1 VNNGLG
7 VPKQSSLNRPSSRHQ
22 IKRSLSELASPGRHP
37 RRPQLHRRQHTHY
50 EDKDKPPLSSAILTG
65 QTRRS
70 LDIPL
75 STATPPLMS
84 PSPSRQGSTLALK
97 EAGDP
102 ETMEKREAAKV
113 MQQEEQ
119 ACLRAE

>member
-1 VNNGLG
+1 
-7 VPKQSSLNRPSSRHQ
+7 
-22 IKRSLSELASPGRHP
+22 
-37 RRPQLHRRQHTHY
+37 
-50 EDKDKPPLSSAILTG
+50 
-65 QTRRS
+65 
-70 LDIPL
+70 
-75 STATPPLMS
+75 
-84 PSPSRQGSTLALK
+84 LALK